1 MHSHHYLRLRNLT
14 GKSLAWLKCMSPIP
28 QHGTDAG
35 SICGLNVRTNHSA
48 CSLGQKVDRN
58 TGQYFSLH
66 NHIRLMW
73 CYYNTYC
80 WNSLFFVGTLGRT
93 MAFFKK
99 QNKNIYIFSYYMA
112 TTTTRTTTFGT
123 VPNSKVNRIQ
133 QLCCWGTRA
142 ETQEDTISFLDGVL
156 EKGWRSVDDYHRP
169 LTLAMSV
176 WNWRERRPLAPPSR
190 NEDLIGGSK
199 NFLWFLFSSAEI
211 KKVDVKVNTGAC
223 FGWALYIFTR
233 P

>member
-73 CYYNTYC
+73 CYYNTY

-93 MAFFKK
+93 MAFLKK
-99 QNKNIYIFSYYMA
+99 QNKKTFTYFHTIWQQQLQGRRHSELSLIQRSTESNNCAAEAQEQRHRKTQFPFWTGFWRRA
-112 TTTTRTTTFGT
+112 GGQWTTTTVHWRW
-123 VPNSKVNRIQ
+123 PC
-133 QLCCWGTRA
+133 LC
-142 ETQEDTISFLDGVL
+142 ET
-156 EKGWRSVDDYHRP
+156 
-169 LTLAMSV
+169 
-176 WNWRERRPLAPPSR
+176 
-190 NEDLIGGSK
+190 GGRG
-199 NFLWFLFSSAEI
+199 
-211 KKVDVKVNTGAC
+211 D
-223 FGWALYIFTR
+223 R
-233 P
+233 